1 MAPVRQNGI
10 SFEDA
15 PFFPIHKKVAVG
27 TFMGQV
33 CDGYVLGIVGIALT
47 YATGPLGLDGY
58 WMGLVGAGA
67 LFGILLG
74 SLLTGIVID
83 RLGRR
88 AAYAFVTA
96 FTLILSVGQFFI
108 SDPKLLVAARFL
120 LGMCVGADYTVGV
133 ALLSEWT
140 PEKIRTKMMSWLMA
154 AWIFGY
160 IISYFTGLLIASV
173 GGDMGENGW
182 RWIIS
187 SSAIIALVTLIV
199 RLGTPESPAFLVS
212 KKRVDEALVLVHK
225 HLGTNYALPVEKEKG
240 KSASFF
246 RLFSPELWRNTLTSG
261 TFFLCQVL
269 PFFAISIFLPV
280 VVKGLHLGNPNA
292 SGMIYNG
299 SMMLGVLIGIMIADK
314 ISRRGFLLWTFYG
327 AAAILTVMTAWQS
340 MPPALGIVLLGA
352 FATVLSIS
360 IVAEWLYPPELFPT
374 ELRGSGVGLTIAI
387 SRIGAGMGT
396 WMLPVVMEQSGVTV
410 TLGCCIATLVIGGLV
425 CQFLAPETSPKFI
438 KRMSAASTS
447 VGYVKG

>member
-1 MAPVRQNGI
+1 MAPNGRNSI

-15 PFFPIHKKVAVG
+15 PFSPIHKKIAIG

-47 YATGPLGLDGY
+47 YATGALGLNGF

-88 AAYAFVTA
+88 AAYAFVA
-96 FTLILSVGQFFI
+96 IFSLVLSVAQFFI
-108 SDPKLLVAARFL
+108 SDPKLLVAVRFL

-140 PEKIRTKMMSWLMA
+140 PERIRTKMMSWLMA
-154 AWIFGY
+154 AWTFGY
-160 IISYFTGLLIASV
+160 IISYFAGFFIASM
-173 GGDMGENGW
+173 GDLGDNGW

-187 SSAIIALVTLIV
+187 SSAVLAFITLIV
-199 RLGTPESPAFLVS
+199 RLGTPESPSWMMA
-212 KKRVDEALVLVHK
+212 KKGSDAALRLVHEFIGK
-225 HLGTNYALPVEKEKG
+225 EYTLPVVDKNV

-246 RLFSPELWRNTLTSG
+246 RLFSPELWRNTVTSC

-280 VVKGLHLGNPNA
+280 VVKGLNIANPHA
-292 SGMIYNG
+292 SGMLYNG
-299 SMMLGVLIGIMIADK
+299 FTMVGVLIGILIADK
-314 ISRRGFLLWTFYG
+314 ISRRAFLLWTFYG
-327 AAAILTVMTAWQS
+327 AAAVLTLMTVWQD
-340 MPPALGIVLLGA
+340 MPAGLALILLGT
-352 FATVLSIS
+352 FSTVLAIS

-374 ELRGSGVGLTIAI
+374 ELRGSGIGLTIAV

-396 WMLPVVMEQSGVTV
+396 WMLPVVTEQYGVTV
-410 TLGCCIATLVIGGLV
+410 TLLCCIASLVVGGVV
-425 CQFLAPETSPKFI
+425 CQILAPETSPEH
-438 KRMSAASTS
+438 M
-447 VGYVKG
+447 

>member
-1 MAPVRQNGI
+1 MAPVGQNGI

-15 PFFPIHKKVAVG
+15 PFSSIHKKVAVG
-27 TFMGQV
+27 TFMGQI

-47 YATGPLGLDGY
+47 YATAALGLNGY

-67 LFGILLG
+67 LFGILFG
-74 SLLTGIVID
+74 SLLTGIIID

-88 AAYAFVTA
+88 AMYAFVAA
-96 FTLILSVGQFFI
+96 FTLVLSVGQFFI

-140 PEKIRTKMMSWLMA
+140 PERIRTKMMSWLMA

-160 IISYFTGLLIASV
+160 ILSYFTGLFIASV
-173 GGDMGENGW
+173 GGDMGDNGW

-187 SSAIIALVTLIV
+187 SSAVLALVTLMV
-199 RLGTPESPAFLVS
+199 RLGTPESPAYLVS
-212 KKRVDEALVLVHK
+212 KKRVGDALNLVHK

-240 KSASFF
+240 TSASFF

-280 VVKGLHLGNPNA
+280 IVKGLHLGNPNA

-299 SMMLGVLIGIMIADK
+299 CMMLGVLIGIMIADK
-314 ISRRGFLLWTFYG
+314 ISRRSFLLWTFYG
-327 AAAILTVMTAWQS
+327 AAAILTVMTIWQS
-340 MPPALGIVLLGA
+340 MPPTLGIVLLAA

-374 ELRGSGVGLTIAI
+374 ELRGSGVGLTIAV

-396 WMLPVVMEQSGVTV
+396 WMLPVVMEQYGVTV

-425 CQFLAPETSPKFI
+425 CQMLAPETSPEFMGRK
-438 KRMSAASTS
+438 AAPMGS
-447 VGYVKG
+447 VAYERA

>member
-1 MAPVRQNGI
+1 MAQIGQKGM

-15 PFFPIHKKVAVG
+15 PFSPIHKKVAVG
-27 TFMGQV
+27 TFMGQI

-47 YATGPLGLDGY
+47 YATVPLGLDGF

-74 SLLTGIVID
+74 SLLTGIIID
-83 RLGRR
+83 RMGRKT
-88 AAYAFVTA
+88 AYAFVA
-96 FTLILSVGQFFI
+96 IFTLVLSVVQFFL
-108 SDPKLLVAARFL
+108 SDPTVLVAVRFL

-154 AWIFGY
+154 AWTFGY
-160 IISYFTGLLIASV
+160 IISYFAGLLIASS
-173 GGDMGENGW
+173 GGLGENGW

-187 SSAIIALVTLIV
+187 SSAILALITLIV
-199 RLGTPESPAFLVS
+199 RLGTPESPAWMVA
-212 KKRVDEALVLVHK
+212 KKRTGEALSLIHK
-225 HLGTNYALPVEKEKG
+225 HLGANYALPTVQKKV

-246 RLFSPELWRNTLTSG
+246 RLFSPELWRNTLTSS

-280 VVKGLHLGNPNA
+280 VVKGLNIGNPHA
-292 SGMIYNG
+292 SGMMYNG
-299 SMMLGVLIGIMIADK
+299 FTMVGVLIGILIADK
-314 ISRRGFLLWTFYG
+314 ISRRAFLLWTFYG
-327 AAAILTVMTAWQS
+327 AAAILTVMTVWQS
-340 MPPALGIVLLGA
+340 MPATLAFILLGA
-352 FATVLSIS
+352 FSTVLAVS

-374 ELRGSGVGLTIAI
+374 ELRGSGVGLTIAA

-396 WMLPVVMEQSGVTV
+396 WMLPVVMEQYGVTV
-410 TLGCCIATLVIGGLV
+410 TLTCCIATLLIGGVV
-425 CQFLAPETSPKFI
+425 CQLLAPETSPKFVSR
-438 KRMSAASTS
+438 KAASETA
-447 VGYVKG
+447 